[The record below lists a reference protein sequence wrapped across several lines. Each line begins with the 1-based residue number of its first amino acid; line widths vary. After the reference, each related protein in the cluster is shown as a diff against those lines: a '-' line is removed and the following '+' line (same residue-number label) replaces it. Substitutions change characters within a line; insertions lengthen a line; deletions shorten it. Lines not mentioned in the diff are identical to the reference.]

1 MGIVGGHPET
11 GVRVEAE
18 RPEGGPPWLY
28 RGEAVT
34 PSERLALQASVAD
47 DGTVIVEL
55 QGDTPAPLRD
65 RVRLILPRP
74 GSTPETMASRPLAHR
89 ALARRS
95 VTH

>member
-55 QGDTPAPLRD
+55 QGDTPASLRD
-65 RVRLILPRP
+65 RVRLILRTAWKHARDDGQPPPR
-74 GSTPETMASRPLAHR
+74 RIVRWR
-89 ALARRS
+89 ADR
-95 VTH
+95 

>member
-65 RVRLILPRP
+65 RVRLILRTAWKHARDDGQPPPR
-74 GSTPETMASRPLAHR
+74 RIVRWR
-89 ALARRS
+89 ADR
-95 VTH
+95 